1 MRRCII
7 FGGNGYIGTML
18 ARHFAAAGHFDEL
31 VLVDVKKPAHSLP
44 ERTRFIEHDV
54 RKPIAGE
61 LAALTAEWIFN
72 FAAVHREPGHEP
84 HEYYDTN
91 LHGARNVCAF
101 ATATG
106 CQNLYFTSSI
116 ASYGPT
122 TGPTSEASPN
132 YPKTPYGITKHAAE
146 LIHEAWLRST
156 TDRRLIV
163 CRPGVIYGPGDPGNI
178 LRMIRAVKKGR
189 FFFPG
194 DAGIRKSYGYIYG
207 LLESIDFMMAR
218 SEPHLIYNYVERH
231 TEPLRELVRLSGL
244 AVGKKGTVTR
254 LPITALV
261 AAAHVIQALT
271 GGKSPIH
278 PVRVRKA
285 ATPTHI
291 VPQRLIDLGFVF
303 HYDFASSLQHWKTIA
318 PEDFA

>member
-1 MRRCII
+1 MKRCII

-18 ARHFAAAGHFDEL
+18 SRHFSATRCFDEITL
-31 VLVDVKKPAHSLP
+31 ADIKPPSLPLP
-44 ERTRFIEHDV
+44 ERTHYLHHDI
-54 RKPIAGE
+54 RQPIPPQPAD
-61 LAALTAEWIFN
+61 WIFN
-72 FAAVHREPGHEP
+72 LAAVHREPGHQP

-91 LHGARNVCAF
+91 LAGARNVTAF
-101 ATATG
+101 AEATG
-106 CQNLYFTSSI
+106 CDNIYFTSSI

-132 YPKTPYGITKHAAE
+132 YPSTPYGITKHAAE
-146 LIHEAWLRST
+146 LIHQIWQTAAPQ
-156 TDRRLIV
+156 RRLIV

-178 LRMIRAVKKGR
+178 LRMIRAVQKGR

-194 DAGIRKSYGYIYG
+194 DASIRKSYGYIHG
-207 LLESIDFMMAR
+207 LIDSIDFTMAR
-218 SEPHLIYNYVERH
+218 AEPHLLYNYVERH
-231 TEPLRELVRLSGL
+231 TEPLRELVRLSGK
-244 AVGKKGTVTR
+244 AVGKKGNVTR

-261 AAAHVIQALT
+261 VAAHAIQKLT

-291 VPQRLIDLGFVF
+291 VPQRLIDLGFDF
-303 HYDFASSLQHWKTIA
+303 KYDFARSLEHWKKIA
-318 PEDFA
+318 PEDFQ

>member
-1 MRRCII
+1 
-7 FGGNGYIGTML
+7 ML
-18 ARHFAAAGHFDEL
+18 ARHFAAAGKFDEL
-31 VLVDVKKPAHSLP
+31 VLVDVKKPAHPLP
-44 ERTRFIEHDV
+44 TRTRFIEHDV

-61 LAALTAEWIFN
+61 LAALSAEWIFN

-101 ATATG
+101 AVASG

-146 LIHEAWLRST
+146 LIHEVWLRSVEG
-156 TDRRLIV
+156 RRLIV

-194 DAGIRKSYGYIYG
+194 DAGIRKSYGYIFG

-218 SEPHLIYNYVERH
+218 AEPHLIYNYVERE
-231 TEPLRELVRLSGL
+231 TEPLRELVRLSGE
-244 AVGKKGTVTR
+244 AVGRKGSVVR

-261 AAAHVIQALT
+261 MAAHVVQKLT

-291 VPQRLIDLGFVF
+291 VPQRLIDLGFDF
-303 HYDFASSLQHWKTIA
+303 KYDFASSLQHWKKIA

>member
-1 MRRCII
+1 
-7 FGGNGYIGTML
+7 ML
-18 ARHFAAAGHFDEL
+18 ARHFSASGRFEEIVLADVREPAG
-31 VLVDVKKPAHSLP
+31 ALP
-44 ERTRFIEHDV
+44 ERCRFIEHDV
-54 RKPIAGE
+54 RKPVAGE
-61 LAALTAEWIFN
+61 LATLQADWIFN
-72 FAAVHREPGHEP
+72 FAAVHREPGHAA

-91 LHGARNVCAF
+91 LHGARYVCEF
-101 ATATG
+101 AAASG
-106 CQNLYFTSSI
+106 CKHLYFTSSI

-122 TGPTSEASPN
+122 TGPTDEDCPN

-146 LIHEAWLRST
+146 LIHEVWLRSGA
-156 TDRRLIV
+156 DRRLIV

-218 SEPHLIYNYVERH
+218 SEPHLIYNYVERE
-231 TEPLRELVRLSGL
+231 TEPLRELVRLSGE
-244 AVGKKGTVTR
+244 AVGKKGSVTR
-254 LPITALV
+254 LPLTALV
-261 AAAHVIQALT
+261 LAAHVVQKLT

-291 VPQRLIDLGFVF
+291 VPKRLTQLGFPF
-303 HYDFASSLQHWKTIA
+303 HYDFASSLQHWKKIA

>member
-1 MRRCII
+1 MTRCII
-7 FGGNGYIGTML
+7 FGGSGYIGTML
-18 ARHFAAAGHFDEL
+18 ARHFSKAGRFDEI
-31 VLVDVKKPAHSLP
+31 VQVDVKPGSAPLAD
-44 ERTRFIEHDV
+44 RCRFIQHDIRQPV
-54 RKPIAGE
+54 TGE
-61 LAALTAEWIFN
+61 LAALKAEWIFN

-91 LHGARNVCAF
+91 LKGARNVCAF
-101 ATATG
+101 ADTAE
-106 CQNLYFTSSI
+106 CANVYFTSSI

-122 TGPTSEASPN
+122 TGPTSEDSPN

-146 LIHEAWLRST
+146 LIHEVWLRSAAA
-156 TDRRLIV
+156 RRLVV

-218 SEPHLIYNYVERH
+218 PEPHLIYNYVERE
-231 TEPLRELVRLSGL
+231 TEPLRELVRLSGE
-244 AVGKKGTVTR
+244 AVGKSGSVTR

-261 AAAHVIQALT
+261 AAAHVVQKLT

-291 VPQRLIDLGFVF
+291 VPKRLVDLGFDF
-303 HYDFASSLQHWKTIA
+303 KYDFASSLKHWKTIA

>member
-1 MRRCII
+1 
-7 FGGNGYIGTML
+7 ML
-18 ARHFAAAGHFDEL
+18 ARHFAAAGKFDEV

-61 LAALTAEWIFN
+61 LATLPAEWIFN

-101 ATATG
+101 AVATG

-146 LIHEAWLRST
+146 LIHEVWLRSVAG
-156 TDRRLIV
+156 RRLIV

-194 DAGIRKSYGYIYG
+194 DAGIRKSYGYIFG

-218 SEPHLIYNYVERH
+218 TEPHLIYNYVERE
-231 TEPLRELVRLSGL
+231 TEPLRELVRLSGE
-244 AVGKKGTVTR
+244 AVGRKGSVVR

-261 AAAHVIQALT
+261 MAAHVVQKLT

-291 VPQRLIDLGFVF
+291 VPQRLIDLGFEF
-303 HYDFASSLQHWKTIA
+303 KYDFASSLQHWKKIA

>member
-1 MRRCII
+1 
-7 FGGNGYIGTML
+7 ML
-18 ARHFAAAGHFDEL
+18 ARHFAAGNQFDEI
-31 VLVDVKKPAHSLP
+31 VAVDVKPPGGPLP

-54 RKPIAGE
+54 WMPVEGE
-61 LAALTAEWIFN
+61 LATLAADWIFN
-72 FAAVHREPGHEP
+72 LAAVHREPGHAA

-91 LHGARNVCAF
+91 LRGARNVCSYAEDI
-101 ATATG
+101 G
-106 CQNLYFTSSI
+106 CPNIFFTSSI

-122 TGPTSEASPN
+122 TGPTSEDSPH
-132 YPKTPYGITKHAAE
+132 YPITPYGITKYAAE
-146 LIHEAWLRST
+146 LIHEAWHRSFV
-156 TDRRLIV
+156 DRRLIV

-194 DAGIRKSYGYIYG
+194 DASIRKSYGYIYG
-207 LLESIDFMMAR
+207 LIESIDFTMAR
-218 SEPHLIYNYVERH
+218 PEPHLTYNYVERH
-231 TEPLRELVRLSGL
+231 TEPLRELVRLSGQ

-254 LPITALV
+254 LPIAALV

-271 GGKSPIH
+271 GGKSAIH

-291 VPQRLIDLGFVF
+291 VPQRLIDLGFEF
-303 HYDFASSLQHWKTIA
+303 RYDFGSSLQHWKTIA

>member
-1 MRRCII
+1 
-7 FGGNGYIGTML
+7 ML
-18 ARHFAAAGHFDEL
+18 ARHFAAAGKFDEL
-31 VLVDVKKPAHSLP
+31 VLVDVKKPAHPLP
-44 ERTRFIEHDV
+44 TRTRFIEHDV

-61 LAALTAEWIFN
+61 LAALSAEWIFN

-101 ATATG
+101 AVTSG

-146 LIHEAWLRST
+146 LIHEVWLRSVEG
-156 TDRRLIV
+156 RRLIV

-194 DAGIRKSYGYIYG
+194 DAGIRKSYGYIFG

-218 SEPHLIYNYVERH
+218 AEPHLIYNYVERE
-231 TEPLRELVRLSGL
+231 TEPLRELVRLSGE
-244 AVGKKGTVTR
+244 AVGRKGSVVR

-261 AAAHVIQALT
+261 MAAHVVQKLT

-291 VPQRLIDLGFVF
+291 VPQRLIDLGFDF
-303 HYDFASSLQHWKTIA
+303 KYDFASSLQHWKKIA

>member
-1 MRRCII
+1 MQRCII
-7 FGGNGYIGTML
+7 FGGSGYIGTML
-18 ARHFAAAGHFDEL
+18 ARHFAAAGQFEEIVMADT
-31 VLVDVKKPAHSLP
+31 KPPAAPLP
-44 ERTRFIEHDV
+44 ERTRFIPHDI
-54 RKPIAGE
+54 RKPVAGE
-61 LAALTAEWIFN
+61 LAALSAEWIFN

-101 ATATG
+101 AEATG
-106 CQNLYFTSSI
+106 CPNLFFTSSI

-122 TGPTSEASPN
+122 TGPTSEESQN

-146 LIHEAWLRST
+146 LIHEIWVRST
-156 TDRRLIV
+156 AGRRLIV

-194 DAGIRKSYGYIYG
+194 DADIRKSYGYIYG
-207 LLESIDFMMAR
+207 LLESVDFMMAR
-218 SEPHLIYNYVERH
+218 AEPHLIYNYVERD

-254 LPITALV
+254 LPITALA

-291 VPQRLIDLGFVF
+291 VPKRLIDLGFVF
-303 HYDFASSLQHWKTIA
+303 RYDFASSLQHWKTIA

>member
-1 MRRCII
+1 
-7 FGGNGYIGTML
+7 ML
-18 ARHFAAAGHFDEL
+18 ARHFAEGMQFDEI
-31 VLVDVKKPAHSLP
+31 VMVDVKPHTGPAPARS
-44 ERTRFIEHDV
+44 RFISHDV
-54 RKPIAGE
+54 RQPITGE
-61 LAALTAEWIFN
+61 LATLEAEWIFN

-91 LHGARNVCAF
+91 LRGARNVCAY
-101 ATATG
+101 ATAAG
-106 CQNLYFTSSI
+106 CKNLYFTSSI

-122 TGPTSEASPN
+122 TGPTDEDSPN

-146 LIHEAWLRST
+146 LIHEVWLRSAEG
-156 TDRRLIV
+156 RRLIV

-194 DAGIRKSYGYIYG
+194 NADIRKSYGYIYG

-218 SEPHLIYNYVERH
+218 SEPHLIYNYVERE
-231 TEPLRELVRLSGL
+231 TEPLRELVRLSGE
-244 AVGKKGTVTR
+244 AVGKKAGVVR
-254 LPITALV
+254 LPMTALV
-261 AAAHVIQALT
+261 AAAHVVQKLT

-291 VPQRLIDLGFVF
+291 VPKRLKDLGFEF
-303 HYDFASSLQHWKTIA
+303 KYDFASSLKHWKTIS

>member
-146 LIHEAWLRST
+146 LIHEVWLRSVEG
-156 TDRRLIV
+156 RRLIV

-194 DAGIRKSYGYIYG
+194 DAGIRKSYGYIFG

-218 SEPHLIYNYVERH
+218 AEPHLIYNYVERE
-231 TEPLRELVRLSGL
+231 TEPLRELVRLSGE
-244 AVGKKGTVTR
+244 AVGRKGSVVR

-261 AAAHVIQALT
+261 MAAHVVQKLT

-291 VPQRLIDLGFVF
+291 VPQRLIDLGFEF
-303 HYDFASSLQHWKTIA
+303 QYDFASSLQHWKKIA

>member
-1 MRRCII
+1 
-7 FGGNGYIGTML
+7 ML
-18 ARHFAAAGHFDEL
+18 ARHFAAAGKFDEL

-101 ATATG
+101 AVASG

-132 YPKTPYGITKHAAE
+132 YPKTHYGITKHAAE
-146 LIHEAWLRST
+146 LIHEVWLRSVEG
-156 TDRRLIV
+156 RRLIV
-163 CRPGVIYGPGDPGNI
+163 CRPGVIYGPGDRGNI

-218 SEPHLIYNYVERH
+218 AEPHLIYNYVERE
-231 TEPLRELVRLSGL
+231 TEPLRELVRLSGE
-244 AVGKKGTVTR
+244 AVGRKGSVVR

-261 AAAHVIQALT
+261 MAAHVVQKLT

-291 VPQRLIDLGFVF
+291 VPQRLIDLGFEF
-303 HYDFASSLQHWKTIA
+303 QYDFASSLQHWKKIA

>member
-1 MRRCII
+1 MRHCII

-18 ARHFAAAGHFDEL
+18 ARHFSTTQRFAEIT
-31 VLVDVKKPAHSLP
+31 LVDIKSPAHPLP
-44 ERTRFIEHDV
+44 ERTRFIQHDI
-54 RKPIAGE
+54 RHPIAPQP
-61 LAALTAEWIFN
+61 ADWIFN
-72 FAAVHREPGHEP
+72 FAAIHREPGHQP

-91 LHGARNVCAF
+91 LAGARNVTAF
-101 ATATG
+101 AEASG
-106 CQNLYFTSSI
+106 CANIYFTSSI

-122 TGPTSEASPN
+122 TGPTSEDSPN
-132 YPKTPYGITKHAAE
+132 YPSTPYGITKHAAE
-146 LIHEAWLRST
+146 LIHEVWLRSAAN
-156 TDRRLIV
+156 RRLVV

-178 LRMIRAVKKGR
+178 LRMIRAVKRGR

-194 DAGIRKSYGYIYG
+194 DADIRKSYGYIYG

-218 SEPHLIYNYVERH
+218 AEPHLIYNYVERH
-231 TEPLRELVRLSGL
+231 TEPLRELVRLSGE
-244 AVGKKGTVTR
+244 AVGKKGRVTR

-261 AAAHVIQALT
+261 AAAHVIQKLT

-291 VPQRLIDLGFVF
+291 VPQRLIDLGFEF
-303 HYDFASSLQHWKTIA
+303 KYDFARSLEHWKMIA
-318 PEDFA
+318 PEDFQ